1 MTMTMKK
8 IFQLCA
14 IAAMM
19 LSATAC
25 YEDFDMPQPVKQ
37 YTDADFEGMTRMT
50 IAEVKELFLAEHGT
64 IDSTGSN
71 DENNTKSTRI
81 PSDKEYYIKGKVQ
94 SSDEEGNVYK
104 SLHLVDETGAIEV
117 KLSTGLYI
125 DYPVQPFN
133 WETGTMDSHYVYVK
147 ISGLYVGNYRMMLSI
162 GNGPSD
168 SYNVLGDHNYYANSN
183 IENPQ
188 EIRRRVFLGEPTQLK
203 LGEEILEITAENK
216 AEFFN
221 NKKPSNPEELKALD
235 RKMMNY
241 LGRLVIIRDVT
252 CHYGMI
258 GTNIYPSWM
267 NTNVQVG
274 TARESKVWYRWGV
287 SELFTTEGTQNT
299 IYCNLYG
306 TVLFSFGEDMPTSTA
321 RPGVFTVRT
330 SGYSRFAKRP
340 IVRDGATGDIMAIFG
355 IYSKYW
361 EYNYLAYQLTV
372 NRFQDIRFD
381 SADFL
386 TKSEADAL
394 TPADSWT
401 TQDTNS
407 EYDVE

>member
-1 MTMTMKK
+1 MKK

-14 IAAMM
+14 AMAVM
-19 LSATAC
+19 FAATAC
-25 YEDFDMPQPVKQ
+25 YEDFDMPQPVQK

-50 IAEVKELFLAEHGT
+50 IQEVKDLFLAEHGT
-64 IDSTGSN
+64 ISGTGSN
-71 DENNTKSTRI
+71 DIDNTKSTLI

-104 SLHLVDETGAIEV
+104 SLHLLDETGAIEV

-125 DYPVQPFN
+125 DYPVKPYD
-133 WETGTMDSHYVYVK
+133 WETGTMDTHYVYVK

-162 GNGPSD
+162 GNGPTD

-183 IENPQ
+183 IENPM
-188 EIRRRVFLGEPTQLK
+188 EIERRVFLGEPAQMK
-203 LGEEILEITAENK
+203 LGEDILEITAETK
-216 AEFFN
+216 GDFYGEG
-221 NKKPSNPEELKALD
+221 KEQ
-235 RKMMNY
+235 Y
-241 LGRLVIIRDVT
+241 LGRLVILRGVT

-267 NTNVQVG
+267 NTNVAVG
-274 TARESKVWYRWGV
+274 TSRESKEWYRWGV
-287 SELFTTEGTQNT
+287 SELFTTEGTTNT

-306 TVLFSFGEDMPTSTA
+306 SVLFSYDEQMPSSTA
-321 RPGVFTVRT
+321 RAGVYIVRS

-340 IVRDGATGDIMAIFG
+340 IVRDGAKGDIMAIFG

-361 EYNYLAYQLTV
+361 DYNYLAYQCTV
-372 NRFQDIRFD
+372 NRFQDIRFKE
-381 SADFL
+381 SDFL

-407 EYDVE
+407 EYDIE